1 MLIFFTI
8 VTIVYLVSV
17 NFYGFILIASQKR
30 AEEDGELCKIKD
42 GKVFI
47 TAILGGATG
56 VYIAMFI
63 YKYRL
68 TSLPLMVF
76 MPVIIAVNVY
86 IAILAFTRNFGIINE
101 PQEQLVFI
109 KQIFQI

>member
-8 VTIVYLVSV
+8 LIIVYLASV
-17 NFYGFILIASQKR
+17 NFFGFILIASQKR
-30 AEEDGELCKIKD
+30 AEEDGETCKIKD

-56 VYIAMFI
+56 IFIAMFI

-76 MPVIIAVNVY
+76 MPVIIAINVY
-86 IAILAFTRNFGIINE
+86 IVIMAFSQNFWIINE
-101 PQEQLVFI
+101 NQEHLAFI